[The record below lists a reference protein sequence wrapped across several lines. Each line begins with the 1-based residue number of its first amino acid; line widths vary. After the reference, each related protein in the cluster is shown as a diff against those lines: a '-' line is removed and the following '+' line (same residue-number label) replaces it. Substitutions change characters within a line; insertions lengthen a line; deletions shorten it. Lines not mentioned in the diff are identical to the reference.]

1 MGLASSMSEVQREPL
16 IYREEVTAILGVLAD
31 MNVHIRQ
38 ILDLLREEFG
48 GEEEE
53 GLGDDA

>member
-1 MGLASSMSEVQREPL
+1 
-16 IYREEVTAILGVLAD
+16 VTAILGVLAD

-38 ILDLLREEFG
+38 MLDLLREELG
-48 GEEEE
+48 GEEE